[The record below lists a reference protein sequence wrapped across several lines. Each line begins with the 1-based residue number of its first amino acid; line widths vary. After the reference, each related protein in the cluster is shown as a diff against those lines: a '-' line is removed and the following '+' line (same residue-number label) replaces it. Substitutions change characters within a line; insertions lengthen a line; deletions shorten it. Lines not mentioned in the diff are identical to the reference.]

1 MVDYYKRTIWLLSFL
16 FLRQMPIDVVYTLV
30 ILQQKHVFL
39 AQVVNRLGLRR
50 NVRTQYCSSDI
61 LYEMVKV

>member
-61 LYEMVKV
+61 LYEMIKV

>member
-16 FLRQMPIDVVYTLV
+16 FLRQMTIDVVDTLV

-61 LYEMVKV
+61 LYEMIKV

>member
-1 MVDYYKRTIWLLSFL
+1 MVYYYKRTIWLLSFL

-61 LYEMVKV
+61 LYEMIKV

>member
-1 MVDYYKRTIWLLSFL
+1 MVYYYKRTIWLLSFL
-16 FLRQMPIDVVYTLV
+16 FLRQMPIDVVYTLT

-61 LYEMVKV
+61 LYEMIKV

>member
-16 FLRQMPIDVVYTLV
+16 FLRQMTIDVVYTLV

>member
-1 MVDYYKRTIWLLSFL
+1 MVYYYKRTIWLLSFL
-16 FLRQMPIDVVYTLV
+16 FLRQMPIDVVYTLT

>member
-16 FLRQMPIDVVYTLV
+16 FLRQMPIDVVYTLA

-61 LYEMVKV
+61 LY

>member
-16 FLRQMPIDVVYTLV
+16 FLRQMTIDVVYTLV

-61 LYEMVKV
+61 LYEMIKV